1 MIWLWKVT
9 ILRIK
14 WSLCEVQFQHYLYI
28 INKGVFKTSS
38 NIYYGLFCEN
48 SQRLCGIHYF
58 REKLHV
64 RCQTGFRIRLCY
76 IWCNP
81 INRWYAYFYSARDET
96 FYIFFCSSHSEN
108 VVFLLLVY
116 NILLFR
122 NHRVLFLVLLVVEFL
137 PSLHNLILFLQE
149 YFRLL
154 ILLNAIIECS
164 V

>member
-1 MIWLWKVT
+1 MESDNFGNQMKLV
-9 ILRIK
+9 
-14 WSLCEVQFQHYLYI
+14 WSSISAL
-28 INKGVFKTSS
+28 S
-38 NIYYGLFCEN
+38 IYYKQRRIQNLIKHLLWTFCEN

-64 RCQTGFRIRLCY
+64 RCQIGFRIRLCY

-137 PSLHNLILFLQE
+137 PNLHNLILFLQE
-149 YFRLL
+149 YFRFL

-164 V
+164 A